1 MNYCE
6 KNISRVAFL
15 QSVAKTTNIQNNVNG
30 YEEDHCGVHG
40 AQLYDCAYINEVL
53 QMALFVLAFVV
64 VAFFFIYNI
73 YSTVL
78 LSGVVRRWFVE

>member
-1 MNYCE
+1 MNHCE

-53 QMALFVLAFVV
+53 EMALFVLAIVV
-64 VAFFFIYNI
+64 VAFFFIYNMVSKCFI
-73 YSTVL
+73 
-78 LSGVVRRWFVE
+78 LSLICHL